1 MGGAPSLEELR
12 AEAAHASQR
21 LALYRRKILL
31 GRGDQRVLA
40 SRQRT
45 ADGATARLR
54 HAELRADEHSGDR
67 DDP

>member
-1 MGGAPSLEELR
+1 MGREPSLEELR
-12 AEAAHASQR
+12 AEADHAAAR

-45 ADGATARLR
+45 LDGATARLR
-54 HAELRADEHSGDR
+54 RAQQRTASSDA
-67 DDP
+67 